1 MNINESLADSLIR
14 STAFM
19 GKQAGQILK
28 DRPAATRGGSPK
40 SKHRA
45 RLPVVPDAQPG
56 GDRKSRHPRFK
67 CEAACVDSGT
77 FGAVSGN
84 RLIGNLAYMLA

>member
-40 SKHRA
+40 SKAARKAARRA
-45 RLPVVPDAQPG
+45 RRATRRG
-56 GDRKSRHPRFK
+56 
-67 CEAACVDSGT
+67 
-77 FGAVSGN
+77 
-84 RLIGNLAYMLA
+84 